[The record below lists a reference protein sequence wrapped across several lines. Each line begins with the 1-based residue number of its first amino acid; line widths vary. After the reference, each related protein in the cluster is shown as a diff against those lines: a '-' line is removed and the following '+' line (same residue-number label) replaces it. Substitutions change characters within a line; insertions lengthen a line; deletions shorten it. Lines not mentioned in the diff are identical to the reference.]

1 METTYVFRRAYNT
14 LEHFSTTSCE
24 GERDVAK
31 EKYNV
36 GDICNRL
43 MLCYTITFL

>member
-1 METTYVFRRAYNT
+1 METTWVFCIAYNT
-14 LEHFSTTSCE
+14 LEHSLTTSCE

-36 GDICNRL
+36 GDIWNRL
-43 MLCYTITFL
+43 VLCYTINFL